1 MADIKLHGRLF
12 ITGSILVVTGLHIG
26 ATEGVFS
33 IGKTDKTVIANP
45 LTGQP
50 YIPGSSL
57 RGKLRSLT
65 ERYRGEVSGQK
76 INEGQIHSCDKP
88 ECPICALYGRP
99 AEANLLPTRMIV
111 RDVPLL
117 PESALHL
124 KAARTPMPYTEVKTE
139 VSIDRVTSQ
148 ANPRTLERVPAG
160 AEFGPMELIISL
172 YEPSDLALLDLL
184 LDGMT
189 LLEDDYLGGHGS
201 RGSGKIEFRNLQVRL
216 KAGSGAYRSE
226 SAARPAEG
234 VDLKGLAA
242 VLAEVRTEA
251 QTVLFHT

>member
-1 MADIKLHGRLF
+1 MSDIKLHGRLF
-12 ITGSILVVTGLHIG
+12 ITGNILVVTGLHIG
-26 ATEGVFS
+26 STESIFS

-57 RGKLRSLT
+57 RGKMRSLT
-65 ERYRGEVSGQK
+65 ERYRGEVTGQM
-76 INEGQIHSCDKP
+76 INKGQIHSCSRRD
-88 ECPICALYGRP
+88 CPICALYGRP
-99 AEANLLPTRMIV
+99 AEENLLPTRMIV
-111 RDVPLL
+111 RDIPLL
-117 PESALHL
+117 ESSAALL

-139 VSIDRVTSQ
+139 VSIDRVTAK

-172 YEPSDLALLDLL
+172 YEPSDLDLLDLL

-189 LLEDDYLGGHGS
+189 LLQDDYLGGHGS

-216 KAGSGAYRSE
+216 KAGGGAYRSD
-226 SAARPAEG
+226 SAAQPEMG
-234 VDLKGLAA
+234 VGLDGLAA
-242 VLAEVRTEA
+242 VLADARTEA
-251 QTVLFHT
+251 GPRLFHV